1 MVWDSVAIAAG
12 LVWKRI
18 GLLVAANVLWLLL
31 SLLVVTWPAA
41 TAGLFY
47 LAQRVVREELE
58 REPLEAHLS
67 DFWVGFR
74 RHWQRS
80 TLLTI
85 LDVGALVLILVALA
99 FYLRSSVEPL
109 RWLVGPIL
117 LVCLV
122 WLGAQLYLYPRLLQ
136 RPTEPPWE
144 ILRAALL
151 MALGFPLSTLSL
163 LVTSLV
169 LFVAATLLA
178 GPVLFIFF
186 SAMAVLQTVI
196 LRQVLIQ
203 ARNEGLNGA
212 TP

>member
-1 MVWDSVAIAAG
+1 MVWDSVATAG
-12 LVWKRI
+12 GLIWRRL

-47 LAQRVVREELE
+47 LAQRIVREDLE

-67 DFWVGFR
+67 DFWEGFR

-80 TLLTI
+80 SILTI
-85 LDVGALVLILVALA
+85 LDVGALFLILVALF

-117 LVCLV
+117 LVLLV

-136 RPTEPPWE
+136 RPSDPPWE
-144 ILRAALL
+144 VLRAALL
-151 MALGFPLSTLSL
+151 IALGYPLSTLSL
-163 LVTSLV
+163 LATSLV
-169 LFVAATLLA
+169 FFVAATLLA
-178 GPVLFIFF
+178 GPVLLIFF

-203 ARNEGLNGA
+203 ARQEGLNGA
-212 TP
+212 TS

>member
-1 MVWDSVAIAAG
+1 MVWDSVSIAAG
-12 LVWKRI
+12 LVWRRI

-47 LAQRVVREELE
+47 LAHRVVREELE

-80 TLLTI
+80 SLLTI
-85 LDVGALVLILVALA
+85 IDVGALCLILVALS

-117 LVCLV
+117 LVCLSG
-122 WLGAQLYLYPRLLQ
+122 WGLSSTSTHACCSDHQNRHGRSC
-136 RPTEPPWE
+136 
-144 ILRAALL
+144 AL
-151 MALGFPLSTLSL
+151 PY
-163 LVTSLV
+163 
-169 LFVAATLLA
+169 
-178 GPVLFIFF
+178 
-186 SAMAVLQTVI
+186 
-196 LRQVLIQ
+196 
-203 ARNEGLNGA
+203 
-212 TP
+212 